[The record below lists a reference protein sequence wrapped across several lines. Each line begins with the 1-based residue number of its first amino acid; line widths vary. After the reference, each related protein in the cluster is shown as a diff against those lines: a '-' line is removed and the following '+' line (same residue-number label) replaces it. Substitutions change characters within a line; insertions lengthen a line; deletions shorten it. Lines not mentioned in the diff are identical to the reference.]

1 MSDSSRRVVDAA
13 PLGLAAF
20 GGTTFLLSFFLAGTD
35 ALLTPTVF
43 ATALFFGGLAQL
55 VAGIVEFRQG
65 STFGATAFTA
75 YGTFWIGYGLFGWLI
90 RPTLPADDVTTADGL
105 FTLPWAI
112 LTLYLVVA
120 TLRISG
126 VLLAL
131 VSGAFITLSLVTAG
145 SFADSVPVIRAAGAV
160 GFVTAAIAWYG
171 SFAGLVNGTWGRHLV
186 PIFPDP
192 GKRLARL
199 GHGRPRVH
207 SITSSAGER
216 ELDDDS
222 QAQ

>member
-1 MSDSSRRVVDAA
+1 VSDSSRRVADAA

-35 ALLTPTVF
+35 VLLRPVVF
-43 ATALFFGGLAQL
+43 ATALFFGGLVQL

-65 STFGATAFTA
+65 STFGATAFSA
-75 YGTFWIGYGLFGWLI
+75 YGGFWISYGVFAWFI
-90 RPTLPADDVTTADGL
+90 RPTLPADDVNVADGL
-105 FTLPWAI
+105 FALPWAI
-112 LTLYLVVA
+112 MTLYLVVA

-131 VSGAFITLSLVTAG
+131 VSGAFVTLTLVTIG
-145 SFADSVPVIRAAGAV
+145 NFAESTGVLRAAGAI
-160 GFVTAAIAWYG
+160 GFVTAAIAWYA
-171 SFAGLVNGTWGRHLV
+171 SFAGLVNGAWGRHLI
-186 PIFPDP
+186 PTFPDP

-207 SITSSAGER
+207 SITSSAGEQ
-216 ELDDDS
+216 EPDDERP
-222 QAQ
+222 